1 MRAFQGK
8 NSNYLPSAS
17 LRLWQEFKPTKDQ
30 LYFHCEMKRGYSR
43 CRKKEPEVKQLLE
56 QDTVFQSIGLLA
68 QRVVWEF
75 HQNTDLLTEDDGVN
89 EISQRL
95 KIDEQPEQI
104 QTRIYKVIDN
114 YRHKP
119 FLLGKQQLEIQRGD
133 EGYPPPLL
141 MQSGDYQFNLY
152 ASFDCSFLE
161 SENTIHI
168 VDFKTGSSQPDK
180 RQAYV
185 YLLAA
190 QSLFPDHSAIAS
202 FYNLETQ
209 EWSEPIQASPE
220 YLECVL
226 IELVLLSK
234 KCTEERQLYSRHPE
248 YFAKLFPPN
257 PGKKC
262 NYCTF
267 QSICSY
273 SEN

>member
-1 MRAFQGK
+1 MRGFQRK

-43 CRKKEPEVKQLLE
+43 YRKKEPEVKQLLE

-75 HQNTDLLTEDDGVN
+75 HQNIDLLTEVNGVN
-89 EISQRL
+89 
-95 KIDEQPEQI
+95 KIAQSIKLEEYPEEI

-114 YRHKP
+114 YRHTP

-133 EGYPPPLL
+133 EKYPDPLL
-141 MQSGDYQFNLY
+141 MQSGDYKFNLY

-161 SENTIHI
+161 SEDTIHI
-168 VDFKTGSSQPDK
+168 LDFKTGSSQPDK

-202 FYNLETQ
+202 FYNLESQ
-209 EWSEPIQASPE
+209 EWSEPIQPSPE

-226 IELVLLSK
+226 IELARLSK
-234 KCTEERQLYSRHPE
+234 KSTEERQNYRYNPE
-248 YFAKLFPPN
+248 RFAKLFRPN
-257 PGKKC
+257 PGIRC
-262 NYCTF
+262 NHCTF